1 MFEAP
6 SPTTRRAEP
15 ASSKSPGMIKNESNL
30 NPRKKKPPNI
40 SSRLLFE
47 DWNALESYVERT
59 EDKSLKRWLAQYL
72 ESTGEMDA
80 ALHYYQ
86 VFFFFGKKTPKYFKA
101 MFVLRGSGT
110 SA

>member
-1 MFEAP
+1 
-6 SPTTRRAEP
+6 
-15 ASSKSPGMIKNESNL
+15 MIKNESNL

-86 VFFFFGKKTPKYFKA
+86 VFFSKKITKYFKA
-101 MFVLRGSGT
+101 IFVLCGSGT

>member
-1 MFEAP
+1 MKVTSIPEK
-6 SPTTRRAEP
+6 T
-15 ASSKSPGMIKNESNL
+15 
-30 NPRKKKPPNI
+30 PPNI

-86 VFFFFGKKTPKYFKA
+86 VFFEKKPPNILKQCLSYVEAELQHKED
-101 MFVLRGSGT
+101 
-110 SA
+110 